1 MGCCNNDKKCQE
13 NAQQA
18 KKEIPW
24 FRMLLGTLMLLVFLF
39 WER

>member
-1 MGCCNNDKKCQE
+1 MGCCNKDKKCQE
-13 NAQQA
+13 EQQT

-24 FRMLLGTLMLLVFLF
+24 FRMFLGTLMLLVFLF

>member
-13 NAQQA
+13 NEQQP
-18 KKEIPW
+18 KKELPW

>member
-13 NAQQA
+13 NEQPT

-24 FRMLLGTLMLLVFLF
+24 FRRLLGTLMLLVFLS
-39 WER
+39 WEG

>member
-1 MGCCNNDKKCQE
+1 MGCCDKDKKCQDE
-13 NAQQA
+13 QQQT

-24 FRMLLGTLMLLVFLF
+24 FRMFLGTLMLLVFLF

>member
-1 MGCCNNDKKCQE
+1 MGCCNKDKKCQDE
-13 NAQQA
+13 EQQT

-24 FRMLLGTLMLLVFLF
+24 LRMFLGTLMLLVFLF